1 MRILPGEANS
11 WFGIVFPFGEKGWI
25 KNMKT
30 CFYCGRELAPGQ
42 RCTCRG
48 KAGSASGGGR
58 ETSTAANTSSSYSA
72 SSSSAETF
80 SSGASADPDT
90 RKSDK
95 EAAKAEKKAEK
106 AAKKTQ
112 KKEKQ
117 VWNQDKQ
124 PRFTFATFITQVRST
139 FPSMSKLLRP
149 VMSYIW
155 HPVSTI
161 ENRPAVVPINKVI
174 IVNTLFATL
183 TSLMVLFTTFTDS
196 PFLGMLISL
205 IFGKTDLFSA
215 HPVTAFFVLSAMLW
229 LSVLILSLCFTLTS
243 RLVNRRM
250 TFLRALDTV
259 TISSIYMCFA
269 DVLIFLSVLFGTRG
283 AFTLIF
289 VALVIMGIC
298 HFVSIRHDLAIKDDS
313 AFNMLTISYLMFY
326 VLAQLGI
333 NILIRIFVLLN

>member
-1 MRILPGEANS
+1 
-11 WFGIVFPFGEKGWI
+11 
-25 KNMKT
+25 MKT

-42 RCTCRG
+42 RCNCRR
-48 KAGSASGGGR
+48 KAGSSSGGK
-58 ETSTAANTSSSYSA
+58 EEASSTGNTSASYSA
-72 SSSSAETF
+72 SSTTSESF
-80 SSGASADPDT
+80 SSGSVGNTNA
-90 RKSDK
+90 SDK
-95 EAAKAEKKAEK
+95 ESFKAEKKTEK
-106 AAKKTQ
+106 AAKKSQ

-117 VWNQDKQ
+117 VWNQDKK
-124 PRFTFATFITQVRST
+124 PKFTFATFITQVRST
-139 FPSMSKLLRP
+139 FPSVSKLMRP

-161 ENRPAVVPINKVI
+161 ENRPAVVPVKKVV

-183 TSLMVLFTTFTDS
+183 TSLMVLFTTFSDS

-205 IFGKTDLFSA
+205 IFGKTDLFTA
-215 HPVTAFFVLSAMLW
+215 HPFTAFCVLSAMLW
-229 LSVLILSLCFTLTS
+229 LSVLILSFCFTLTS

-259 TISSIYMCFA
+259 TISSIFMCFA
-269 DVLIFLSVLFGTRG
+269 DVLIFLSVLLGTRG

-313 AFNMLTISYLMFY
+313 AFNMLAVSYLMFY